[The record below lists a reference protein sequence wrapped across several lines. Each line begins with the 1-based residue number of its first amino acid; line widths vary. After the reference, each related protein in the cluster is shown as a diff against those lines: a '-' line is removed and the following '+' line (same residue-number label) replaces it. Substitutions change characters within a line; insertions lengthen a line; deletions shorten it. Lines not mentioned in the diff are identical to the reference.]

1 MISPVTPKADLLATP
16 TRGGEPAHAAAQA
29 PTAARKQSGFEHQ
42 SPELIDRAEID
53 QAWEK
58 VSEVLKSTNTHLKIE
73 IDQDTD
79 RVIVKVL
86 KDSGEVIRQF
96 PPKELL
102 ELAKYLSEETSL
114 SNEKGLLL
122 EERA

>member
-16 TRGGEPAHAAAQA
+16 ARGGEPAHAAAQA
-29 PTAARKQSGFEHQ
+29 STAARKQPGAEHP
-42 SPELIDRAEID
+42 SPERIDRAELD
-53 QAWEK
+53 RAVEK
-58 VSEVLKSTNTHLKIE
+58 VSDVLKSADTYLKIE

-79 RVIVKVL
+79 RVVVKVL

-102 ELAKYLSEETSL
+102 ELAEYLSNEKSQT
-114 SNEKGLLL
+114 NEKGLLL